1 MNSLDKRD
9 TQFVNSLRGQLIIS
23 QALCLAIATLQKHED
38 NKDYSKA
45 EPSNKED
52 MMYLY
57 ENVFNI
63 YKSIKEAQALL

>member
-1 MNSLDKRD
+1 MNLPDKRD

-23 QALCLAIATLQKHED
+23 QALHLAIETLQKYED
-38 NKDYSKA
+38 KKNVLKA

-52 MMYLY
+52 MLYLY

-63 YKSIKEAQALL
+63 YKSIKEAESL